1 MKMRFAAVPA
11 DGARME
17 STLPLRVS
25 EASVTDDAVA
35 AAGTVSAEAAV
46 SVTAGTDAE

>member
-11 DGARME
+11 DGALTE
-17 STLPLRVS
+17 SVLPLSAS

-35 AAGTVSAEAAV
+35 AAGTSSRDGAV
-46 SVTAGTDAE
+46 SVVAERAAE